1 MKLSIPPLFRKFAIP
16 VIAGIVVLICL
27 LIFVL
32 RFSTLGDLKTSI
44 SEAEREVL
52 TMRRNI
58 KSSENLESQLET
70 IEALTDRLQERTIEP
85 EDTAVNTAY
94 FYQFETDQVQIESVE
109 QRNTPE
115 TKANSPWKMNN
126 FGTTLFTIR
135 ATGSFQQLLY
145 FIFQIR
151 GGEKIV
157 RLINFSIIPADG
169 EGEKIRRITLT
180 LEALTSPPQKKQ

>member
-1 MKLSIPPLFRKFAIP
+1 MKLSLPPLFRKFAIP
-16 VIAGIVVLICL
+16 AIAGIFVLICL
-27 LIFVL
+27 LIFFL
-32 RFSTLGDLKTSI
+32 RFSTLSDLKTSI

-109 QRNTPE
+109 QRNTPVP
-115 TKANSPWKMNN
+115 KSYSPWKMKN